1 MTVIYNFDALRELMG
16 CYRSGEQAARDRGD
30 TAAARGNR
38 EAAEGLMRQVKLP
51 RLLPDNL
58 DDLLVQRAEAHVF
71 AMHAAHRTALPYAI
85 AARQGDYA
93 RRLDAVIDARDKT

>member
-1 MTVIYNFDALRELMG
+1 MTVMDYAAFREMRDAYQG
-16 CYRSGEQAARDRGD
+16 AASAAEDRGD
-30 TAAARGNR
+30 ALASWINQNAAADLR
-38 EAAEGLMRQVKLP
+38 AQVKPP

-93 RRLDAVIDARDKT
+93 RRLDAVIDAWDKT